1 MKKNIEQDL
10 DALRRRF
17 ESEPE
22 RSWRPRE
29 LAEAL
34 GFRGRRVQTMRQAL
48 GALAREGAIVEIR
61 PGVFGLGRAADLVT
75 GKLVLVRSGAGF
87 VTDNTTGES
96 VRVESDDIR
105 TALPGDTVTVRK
117 AAGRDRRPAGRIIRI
132 VERGGR
138 DIVGT
143 LATTGRFLYVIPFDP
158 AYRRDIVVPES
169 RGAQIGDRVV
179 VRFLDWENQHV
190 APEGEIIDVIGP
202 ADRPSLDTEVVVRQY
217 NLPRDFPAEVM
228 RDAETVAQR
237 LRQPGE
243 RLDLRESALI
253 LTIDPATARDFDDA
267 LSLARDAQGRR
278 VLGVHIADVSH
289 FVRPGSALDREAAER
304 TTSVYL
310 VDKVIP
316 MLPEQLSNGV
326 CSLRPGEDRLCFS
339 AFLTFEDDGRMSA
352 RSFARTLIRSR
363 LRLTY
368 EQALEVIENR
378 PVTGA
383 DVPPEARRLIRDT
396 HALAQQLRRIRMRA
410 GALDIE
416 VPECEILL
424 DAGARM
430 TGVKLRENDV
440 SHQMIEEC
448 MVAANEAVATELKSR
463 GIAILSRLHEPPDPL
478 KIDELAAA
486 LAQLGFHPGDLTDPR
501 NLTRF
506 LSSTIGHPLRD
517 SAHTLVLRS
526 MKRAVYSAAEA
537 GHFGLA
543 KRYYSHFT
551 SPIRRYP
558 DLVLHRQLADYLSRK
573 PHRGTADHAYL
584 KRVAAVCTE
593 REQQA
598 DDASRALIEIKKYR
612 FLQQQLDENRPVA
625 YDAVITRVANFG
637 LFVDVTGLQLGGLVH
652 IGTISETFVRY
663 DRARECLDAEG
674 RCYRQSGRVR
684 VRVAKVDFTQ
694 RHADFVLVH
703 DQAEPAEQARGKPH
717 GRQQVSVRRG
727 QETAARPAKPV
738 GRQSAAAG
746 RGQAVGDVRRAKPAR
761 PGQSAQRTQNRQERH
776 REAPPSSAARK
787 RHRPQGGA
795 PAAGARAGKR
805 RR

>member
-1 MKKNIEQDL
+1 MKKNIERDL
-10 DALRRRF
+10 ALLRQQF

-29 LAEAL
+29 LAAAL
-34 GFRGRRVQTMRQAL
+34 NYSGRRVQTLRQAL
-48 GALAREGAIVEIR
+48 DTLARDGAIVEIR
-61 PGVFGLGRAADLVT
+61 PGVFGLGQAADLVT
-75 GKLVLVRSGAGF
+75 GKLVLVRSGVGF

-117 AAGRDRRPAGRIIRI
+117 ATGRDRKPTGRIIRI
-132 VERGGR
+132 VARGGR

-158 AYRRDIVVPES
+158 VYRRDIVVPEAC
-169 RGAQIGDRVV
+169 GAQIGDRVV

-202 ADRPSLDTEVVVRQY
+202 ADRPSLDTEVVIRQY
-217 NLPRDFPAEVM
+217 SLPRDFPVEVT

-237 LRQPGE
+237 LSQPGE
-243 RLDLRESALI
+243 RLDLREDTYI

-278 VLGVHIADVSH
+278 VLGVHIADVGH

-339 AFLTFEDDGRMSA
+339 AFLTFEADGRMSG
-352 RSFARTLIRSR
+352 RRFAKTLIRSR

-368 EQALEVIENR
+368 EQALEAIENR

-383 DVPPEARRLIRDT
+383 AVPPEALRLIRDT
-396 HALAQQLRRIRMRA
+396 HALAQQLRRSRMRA
-410 GALDIE
+410 GALDLE

-424 DAGARM
+424 DADARM
-430 TGVKLRENDV
+430 TGVKLRPNDV

-463 GIAILSRLHEPPDPL
+463 GIPILSRLHEPPDPL
-478 KIDELAAA
+478 KIDELTAA
-486 LAQLGFHPGDLTDPR
+486 LAQLGFQPGDLTDPR
-501 NLTRF
+501 TLSRF
-506 LSSTIGHPLRD
+506 LSSTIDHPLRN
-517 SAHTLVLRS
+517 SAHSLVLRS
-526 MKRAVYSAAEA
+526 MKRAVYSAENA

-573 PHRGTADHAYL
+573 PQRSRIDLAYL
-584 KRVAAVCTE
+584 KTTATTCTE
-593 REQQA
+593 REQLA
-598 DDASRALIEIKKYR
+598 DDASRSLIETKKYR
-612 FLQQQLDENRPVA
+612 FLQQQLDEGRLLV
-625 YDAVITRVANFG
+625 YDAVVTRVANFG
-637 LFVDVTGLQLGGLVH
+637 LFVDVTDLQLGGLVH
-652 IGTISETFVRY
+652 IGTLSESFVRY
-663 DRARECLDAEG
+663 DRARECLEVEG
-674 RCYRQSGRVR
+674 RCYQLSGRVR

-703 DQAEPAEQARGKPH
+703 DAEGQAERPARKPRGRPAEANAR
-717 GRQQVSVRRG
+717 
-727 QETAARPAKPV
+727 TA
-738 GRQSAAAG
+738 
-746 RGQAVGDVRRAKPAR
+746 GDD
-761 PGQSAQRTQNRQERH
+761 GRQERN
-776 REAPPSSAARK
+776 
-787 RHRPQGGA
+787 RPA
-795 PAAGARAGKR
+795 AAGARDKGADGRKARHPPRRPEPAAHPPQQRSGGASRRHGRPGGPSSAPGKR
-805 RR
+805 PGKAR